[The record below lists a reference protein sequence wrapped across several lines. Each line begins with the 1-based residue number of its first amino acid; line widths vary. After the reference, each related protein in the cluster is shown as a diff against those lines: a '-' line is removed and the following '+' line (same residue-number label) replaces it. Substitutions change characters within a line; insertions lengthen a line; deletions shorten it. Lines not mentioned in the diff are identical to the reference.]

1 MNDKGSL
8 NTMQKSNIEPSKLAE
23 LVESVSEK
31 RDTERIKPDNT
42 FREISAHP
50 FGSKLR
56 LEFDLHIGEAECDEI
71 VPSDLEGS
79 ALDEST
85 VVALAAEE
93 DATKL
98 REAVSNRMYETI
110 ARGIT
115 HGLNGDFDGV
125 RHRLDRYAFCT
136 ERHQFEEENGSATFI
151 MPLGTLW
158 DVTKQLREVTIHD
171 TLENK
176 VYDVV
181 AVHGDGV
188 VVELKEDGNT
198 AQEERIP
205 IFGNEGIRS
214 SRYVFPNQ
222 SCDDLPDIIMN

>member
-1 MNDKGSL
+1 
-8 NTMQKSNIEPSKLAE
+8 MQKSNIEASKLAE
-23 LVESVSEK
+23 LVESVSEN
-31 RDTERIKPDNT
+31 RDTERIKPDNI

-50 FGSKLR
+50 IGSKLR

-71 VPSDLEGS
+71 VPGDLERS
-79 ALDEST
+79 VLDEST

-98 REAVSNRMYETI
+98 REAVSNRMYDAI
-110 ARGIT
+110 VRGVT
-115 HGLNGDFDGV
+115 QGLNGDFDGV

-136 ERHQFEEENGSATFI
+136 ERHQFKEENGSATFI
-151 MPLGTLW
+151 VPLGTLW

-171 TLENK
+171 TLENE
-176 VYDVV
+176 VYNVV
-181 AVHGDGV
+181 TVHGDGV
-188 VVELKEDGNT
+188 VVELKEGGNT
-198 AQEERIP
+198 AQEERFP

-222 SCDDLPDIIMN
+222 SHDDLPDILVN